1 MANRTSAIIVDAG
14 LAAAYNDAPKTKQ
27 KKALSAMRS
36 VLREP
41 KPNRTKDPRLSKKE
55 SELFLRINRA
65 LAPEEQQRYDELTE
79 KRLDGTLTKSE
90 RAELGEL
97 IKEIERIWADRLR
110 AIIELAKLRKISPQ
124 EMMKRL
130 EIDPRV
136 TVTQN

>member
-36 VLREP
+36 VLGEP
-41 KPNRTKDPRLSKKE
+41 KPNRIKDPRLSKKE
-55 SELFLRINRA
+55 SELFLRINCA

-79 KRLDGTLTKSE
+79 KRLNETLTKSE
-90 RAELGEL
+90 RAELGDL

>member
-1 MANRTSAIIVDAG
+1 MATRTSAIIVDAG
-14 LAAAYNDAPKTKQ
+14 LAAAYNAAPKTKQ

-36 VLREP
+36 ILREP
-41 KPNRTKDPRLSKKE
+41 KPNRIKDPRLSKKE

-97 IKEIERIWADRLR
+97 IKDIERIWADRLR
-110 AIIELAKLRKISPQ
+110 AIIELAKLRKVSPQ